1 MREGGREGNRD
12 GDRYRYR
19 EAEEEYCTVSKH
31 VQYCKVVVIKGKLAT
46 ISAGQ
51 AHEEFLL

>member
-1 MREGGREGNRD
+1 VREGWRERD
-12 GDRYRYR
+12 GDGDRYR
-19 EAEEEYCTVSKH
+19 EAEEEYCTASKH
-31 VQYCKVVVIKGKLAT
+31 VQYCKVVVMKGRLAT